1 MAGGVK
7 GFMDFLFKAPDPYKQ
22 QRESIRNIIRDIQME
37 FPEIEQAIRTQGA
50 TQFGGMARRLEDV
63 GAAGGAPRE
72 QTAQRLISAGLG
84 TQRNVMGTLGDVKM
98 QKARI
103 LQNIAGII
111 GSLPPPPADTTGQQI
126 FGTIGQGLGMLPG
139 MIGQQGQ
146 SGGTPGGNQGVM
158 NQLMAGTHPT
168 QANLLAPAGGQQPAG
183 NQMLPF
189 GMSNIQAQ
197 SMDFLKYLQP
207 LGIGI

>member
-22 QRESIRNIIRDIQME
+22 QREGIRNIIRDIQME

-72 QTAQRLISAGLG
+72 QTTQNLLSAGLG

-98 QKARI
+98 KKAQI

-126 FGTIGQGLGMLPG
+126 FGTIGQGLSMLPQ
-139 MIGQQGQ
+139 MFGQQGQ
-146 SGGTPGGNQGVM
+146 SGGTPGGNQGAM
-158 NQLMAGTHPT
+158 NQAMAGTGPF
-168 QANLLAPAGGQQPAG
+168 QNLLAPAGGQQPAG
-183 NQMLPF
+183 MGTGTMIPGWAEIQQMLPMLTAGVF
-189 GMSNIQAQ
+189 
-197 SMDFLKYLQP
+197 
-207 LGIGI
+207 